1 MQQQWLMSH
10 FGEAVPS
17 LFLET
22 FVLKDHTTGEQ
33 DERSSDGMAK

>member
-1 MQQQWLMSH
+1 VQQQWLMSH
-10 FGEAVPS
+10 FGEAVSS

-33 DERSSDGMAK
+33 DDGSSDGMAK